1 LGITSLIY
9 GLLGYKV
16 SCACYSSYLSK
27 RDYESFK
34 DIFIDFNVMDNIEYG
49 TLSEIFNNNI
59 NKNEVLRNAVGDLF
73 MGTNNVSEKK
83 WKKKLKK
90 ILILD

>member
-1 LGITSLIY
+1 M
-9 GLLGYKV
+9 
-16 SCACYSSYLSK
+16 SK